1 MSAALVGLACI
12 LGLAVLGVPIAFAMM
27 LVGFIGFATVTDWYP
42 AMAMVGQLAYDTSLT
57 YSLSVLPLF
66 ILMGN
71 FITRAGLS
79 DDLYRAA
86 YAFVGHLRG
95 GLALSTLI
103 SCGGFSAVS
112 GSSLATAATI
122 SRVAMPSMRRFG
134 YADTL
139 ATGSIAAGG
148 TLGILIPPS
157 VVLVLYGIMTN
168 NDIGQLF
175 IAGIVPGLLGLLLYC
190 LTVQVIAFANP
201 EAGPPGDR
209 SDWRERLA
217 VLRRTWG
224 ILGLFTLVIGGI
236 YGGLFTPTE
245 AAGVGA
251 ASALLLALARGG
263 LSLRDV
269 AGILL
274 ESARTTAMIF
284 AVLIGAFMFA
294 NFINVAGLMRDLQMV
309 IAALDVG
316 PLAVLAG
323 ILVCYLLLGMV
334 LESLSMLLL
343 TIPIFYPLAM
353 AAGFDPIWFGIV
365 VVVVIEISLITPPIG
380 MNVFVLRATLSDV
393 ATTTVFRGVLPFV
406 GADILRLLLLLAA
419 PWLVLT

>member
-1 MSAALVGLACI
+1 MIAASVGLACI
-12 LGLAVLGVPIAFAMM
+12 LGLAILGVPIAFAMM
-27 LVGFIGFATVTDWYP
+27 LVGFLGFAAVTDWYP

-71 FITRAGLS
+71 LITRAGLS

-175 IAGIVPGLLGLLLYC
+175 IAGILPGLLGLLLYC
-190 LTVQVIAFANP
+190 LAVQAITLANP
-201 EAGPPGDR
+201 EAGPRGER
-209 SDWRERLA
+209 SGWPERLA

-224 ILGLFTLVIGGI
+224 ILAIFILVIGGI

-251 ASALLLALARGG
+251 ASALLLACARGG
-263 LSLRDV
+263 LKLRGLV
-269 AGILL
+269 EILI

-294 NFINVAGLMRDLQMV
+294 NFINVAGLMRDLQGL
-309 IAALDVG
+309 IAVLDVG

-334 LESLSMLLL
+334 LESMSMLLL

-393 ATTTVFRGVLPFV
+393 ATKTVFRGVLPFV

>member
-1 MSAALVGLACI
+1 MSAAVIGLACI
-12 LGLAVLGVPIAFAMM
+12 LGLAMLGVPIAFAMM
-27 LVGFIGFATVTDWYP
+27 LVGFVGFAVITDWYP

-57 YSLSVLPLF
+57 YSLAVLPLF

-122 SRVAMPSMRRFG
+122 SKVAMPSMRRFG

-175 IAGIVPGLLGLLLYC
+175 IAGILPGLVGLLLYC
-190 LTVQVIAFANP
+190 LTVQAITLANP
-201 EAGPPGDR
+201 EAGPPGECTG
-209 SDWRERLA
+209 WRERLA

-224 ILGLFTLVIGGI
+224 ILALFALVIGGI

-263 LSLRDV
+263 LSLRAV
-269 AGILL
+269 VGILL

-294 NFINVAGLMRDLQMV
+294 NFINVAGLMRDLQAV
-309 IAALDVG
+309 IAALDIG
-316 PLAVLAG
+316 PFAVLAG

-334 LESLSMLLL
+334 LESMSMLLL
-343 TIPIFYPLAM
+343 TIPIFYPLAI

-380 MNVFVLRATLSDV
+380 MNVFILRATLSDV

-406 GADILRLLLLLAA
+406 GADILRLLLLLTA